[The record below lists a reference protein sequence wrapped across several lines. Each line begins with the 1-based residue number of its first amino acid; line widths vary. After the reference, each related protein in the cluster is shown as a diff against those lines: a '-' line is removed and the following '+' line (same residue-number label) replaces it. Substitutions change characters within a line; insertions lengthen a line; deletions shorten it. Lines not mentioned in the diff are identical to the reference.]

1 MIDATCSLCLHT
13 IYSKLKK
20 KPVCYTYKQN
30 NGLQDQEQ
38 FFFTESRKEQHFSG
52 ISSSDQKC
60 MVEMHYKFHGDMFIH
75 VGDNHSLM

>member
-1 MIDATCSLCLHT
+1 MQHVLYAYTRFILN
-13 IYSKLKK
+13 KK
-20 KPVCYTYKQN
+20 KNQSAIPINRTMDYKTRN
-30 NGLQDQEQ
+30 N
-38 FFFTESRKEQHFSG
+38 FFTESRKEHFSG

>member
-1 MIDATCSLCLHT
+1 MD
-13 IYSKLKK
+13 
-20 KPVCYTYKQN
+20 YKTRN
-30 NGLQDQEQ
+30 N
-38 FFFTESRKEQHFSG
+38 FFTESRKEQHFSG